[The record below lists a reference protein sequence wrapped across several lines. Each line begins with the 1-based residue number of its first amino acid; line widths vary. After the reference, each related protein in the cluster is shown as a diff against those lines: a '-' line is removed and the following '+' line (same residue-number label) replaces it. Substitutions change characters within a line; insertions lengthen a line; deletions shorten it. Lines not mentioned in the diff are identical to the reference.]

1 MSGDLTNPNFLGPS
15 NTPGILQK
23 WLDVY
28 EDDLEA
34 FSGESGDWSLMQTE
48 AGAIALLVNDNIVG
62 VGNLE
67 VEERSDEVEW
77 RIRFNE
83 LEAEILWTKR

>member
-1 MSGDLTNPNFLGPS
+1 MVLLTFMTNVGQIAGTSMSGELINPNFLLGLQ

-28 EDDLEA
+28 EDDLET

-48 AGAIALLVNDNIVG
+48 AGANS
-62 VGNLE
+62 
-67 VEERSDEVEW
+67 RC
-77 RIRFNE
+77 
-83 LEAEILWTKR
+83 

>member
-1 MSGDLTNPNFLGPS
+1 MSGDLINPNFLGPS
-15 NTPGILQK
+15 NTPDILQK

-48 AGAIALLVNDNIVG
+48 AGAIALLV
-62 VGNLE
+62 
-67 VEERSDEVEW
+67 
-77 RIRFNE
+77 
-83 LEAEILWTKR
+83 K